1 MLLEKINQY
10 LHRPQNQDSSITD
23 RLRIK
28 ANDNESGVSNC
39 STTSV

>member
-1 MLLEKINQY
+1 MLLEKNQY

-23 RLRIK
+23 RLTIK
-28 ANDNESGVSNC
+28 ANDNGSGVSNC